1 MDAACISAFKEF
13 IAPDFRGLRTLTVH
27 SSNIF
32 ETTKC
37 ATALYPN
44 VDFDGDY
51 GEAKGSINCIFSS
64 ENSTVSDVTVAF
76 LGKGLGGFERRGF
89 SSPSINPAD
98 WKVTSFSR
106 QLSQ

>member
-1 MDAACISAFKEF
+1 
-13 IAPDFRGLRTLTVH
+13 LRTLTVH
-27 SSNIF
+27 YSNIF

-64 ENSTVSDVTVAF
+64 ESSTVNDVTVAF
-76 LGKGLGGFERRGF
+76 LGKGLGGFERLGF